1 MSAFEGI
8 RQQARRPKGRRKGK
22 RQMYKIISLRTGE
35 TVYARTKAEAEASV
49 KVFVKFV
56 NERIKLGITK
66 EKRASKKDFTITEA

>member
-22 RQMYKIISLRTGE
+22 RQMYKITSLRTGE

-56 NERIKLGITK
+56 NNSLGDNERLND
-66 EKRASKKDFTITEA
+66 S